1 MKQLE
6 CKVVEGAVTLSMF
19 LLKFGTTFVNLTSE
33 RSLCI
38 ENNSNEHLPFRWSFG
53 TSEERLEESDE
64 IFETVSSGSFA
75 IKPASGRVWANSTQ
89 HIRVQ
94 FTPIQATTYNST
106 ATLNIIG
113 R

>member
-1 MKQLE
+1 M
-6 CKVVEGAVTLSMF
+6 VEAAVTLSTS
-19 LLKFGTTFVNLTSE
+19 LLKFDTTFVNLTSE

-38 ENNSNEHLPFRWSFG
+38 QNNSNEHLPFRWSFG
-53 TSEERLEESDE
+53 ASEERLEEFDE
-64 IFETVSSGSFA
+64 ILETVSSGSFA
-75 IKPASGRVWANSTQ
+75 IKPASGRVWANSTL

-106 ATLNIIG
+106 AILNIIG